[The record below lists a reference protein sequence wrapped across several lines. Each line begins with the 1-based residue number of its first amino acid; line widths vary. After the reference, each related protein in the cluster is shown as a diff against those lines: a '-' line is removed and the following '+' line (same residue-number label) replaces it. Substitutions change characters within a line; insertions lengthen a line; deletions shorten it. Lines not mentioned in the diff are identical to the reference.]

1 MCAYL
6 WRKKEKV
13 MNIVHIH
20 NVLDI
25 LVGTDNPLKE
35 EELIQMIANDYGD
48 DVHFASCSDQVFPKE
63 DVVGFLLSKNKIK
76 IHDGLIHFNATA
88 DRC

>member
-1 MCAYL
+1 
-6 WRKKEKV
+6 

-25 LVGTDNPLKE
+25 LVGTDNPMNE
-35 EELIQMIANDYGD
+35 EELIQMITNDFGD
-48 DVHFASCSDQVFPKE
+48 DVRFASCADHVFPKE
-63 DVVGFLLSKNKIK
+63 EVVGFLLSKNKIR
-76 IHDGLIHFNATA
+76 IQDGLIHFNATA

>member
-1 MCAYL
+1 
-6 WRKKEKV
+6 

-25 LVGTDNPLKE
+25 LVELNKPLKE
-35 EELIQMIANDYGD
+35 DELVKIITDDFGD

-63 DVVGFLLSKNKIK
+63 EVVRFLLSKNKITL
-76 IHDGLIHFNATA
+76 DNGLIKFNATA